1 MTEIFNNAYNQA
13 NQILDGS
20 GLSSV
25 IHKQEGGSFN
35 TYDRALEAGE
45 KDVTR
50 GNVMPPIIHRG
61 VAGRIA
67 TDTWNRIPNYI
78 KQYGKGKKVKK

>member
-1 MTEIFNNAYNQA
+1 MTEIFNKAYNQA

-35 TYDRALEAGE
+35 TYDRALEAWK
-45 KDVTR
+45 KDATR
-50 GNVMPPIIHRG
+50 GIDDMAI
-61 VAGRIA
+61 
-67 TDTWNRIPNYI
+67 DTTAAF
-78 KQYGKGKKVKK
+78 KHGGKITSGGLAK